1 VRGVDNQHGAAAQ
14 AVNTQSVQDVLGLD
28 VHVGIHLQ
36 LPARKIHR
44 QASLSL
50 TPKGLSFLKVSEH
63 HLFFHLDVQRDQTAD
78 AVATCR
84 AADQWIH
91 VGYEARLSRY
101 A

>member
-1 VRGVDNQHGAAAQ
+1 
-14 AVNTQSVQDVLGLD
+14 
-28 VHVGIHLQ
+28 
-36 LPARKIHR
+36 
-44 QASLSL
+44 
-50 TPKGLSFLKVSEH
+50 LSFLKVSEH